1 MIDAIRAMIRD
12 RKYIITFHAMKRME
26 ERGVSKADLIRLI
39 MNGDIIEE
47 YPDRTPC
54 PSALMAGTID
64 CYYCHAVVALCK
76 THVRIITVYWPDD
89 DKWIDHRQRKL
100 N

>member
-1 MIDAIRAMIRD
+1 MINAIRAMIRD
-12 RKYIITFHAMKRME
+12 RKYVITFHAIRRME
-26 ERGVSKADLIRLI
+26 ERGVSKADVITLI

-47 YPDRTPC
+47 YPDSSPC
-54 PSALMAGTID
+54 PSALMVGTVD

-76 THVRIITVYWPDD
+76 THVRIVTVYWPDD
-89 DKWIDHRQRKL
+89 DEWIDHRQRKS